1 MKVIER
7 MIRDCRE
14 GLNKR
19 KPIIWIKTSEIEI
32 VRRIVSSEC
41 FTSISRHSAN
51 GWELVSEKETRNAW
65 RGIEKDGNVKFLH
78 QANLSQFFEKGM
90 EPLSDPEKAPPFVL
104 VAKADTNSKS
114 KDNEKFWS
122 SLLPYIDAHSFD
134 LTGETPLGR
143 SVIILFGEKSNIPND
158 FTPYCHIVDEPY
170 PKKDEL
176 EGIVYEKLGK
186 IYSDDW
192 KRENIIN
199 EMLGFSLIR
208 AEQIVDYIA
217 NLFGD
222 EYTREKIEEENAN
235 KKDKKDRLTP
245 EKIVADERDQEL
257 KRSDLLSLEYVPT
270 GTRAAGME
278 VFERWME
285 QQNCYLNSSEE
296 MRAITGASAP
306 RGVLLCGIPGTGK
319 SAAAK
324 MFADITGLKLLR
336 MDIGR
341 LMGGLVGDSEHNL
354 QMALK
359 IADATA
365 PCILFIDEL
374 DKSCEGAK
382 SGSGSGSNDTFRRM
396 FATLL
401 TWMQSHES
409 SCFVF
414 ATANDI
420 SALPKEFFRSGRFDC
435 LFSLFMPTYA
445 ECVEI
450 FKYHIKRRI
459 GEKPNDKNND
469 RLKSL
474 FSNFDAEELSSA
486 FMNILSSKERF
497 VTGADI
503 EKLVELTLRKVYS
516 QLKENPSKFHNK
528 NQIRLSEMQ
537 AIFDVVL
544 TGDEN
549 EIGTS
554 VYGDSKEQLDSVA
567 LCYIRLLRNN
577 FVPVSSK
584 QLLYDYEAVRKEND
598 SDDNP
603 QSVSDGWPEFNV
615 TVKTLNKGISPYDEK
630 LAAKL
635 KDLIEFYGPKYEQ
648 EMLKKM
654 F

>member
-1 MKVIER
+1 
-7 MIRDCRE
+7 
-14 GLNKR
+14 
-19 KPIIWIKTSEIEI
+19 
-32 VRRIVSSEC
+32 
-41 FTSISRHSAN
+41 
-51 GWELVSEKETRNAW
+51 
-65 RGIEKDGNVKFLH
+65 
-78 QANLSQFFEKGM
+78 M

-341 LMGGLVGDSEHNL
+341 LMGG
-354 QMALK
+354 
-359 IADATA
+359 
-365 PCILFIDEL
+365 
-374 DKSCEGAK
+374 
-382 SGSGSGSNDTFRRM
+382 SN
-396 FATLL
+396 
-401 TWMQSHES
+401 S
-409 SCFVF
+409 
-414 ATANDI
+414 
-420 SALPKEFFRSGRFDC
+420 
-435 LFSLFMPTYA
+435 
-445 ECVEI
+445 
-450 FKYHIKRRI
+450 
-459 GEKPNDKNND
+459 
-469 RLKSL
+469 
-474 FSNFDAEELSSA
+474 
-486 FMNILSSKERF
+486 
-497 VTGADI
+497 
-503 EKLVELTLRKVYS
+503 
-516 QLKENPSKFHNK
+516 
-528 NQIRLSEMQ
+528 
-537 AIFDVVL
+537 VL
-544 TGDEN
+544 
-549 EIGTS
+549 
-554 VYGDSKEQLDSVA
+554 
-567 LCYIRLLRNN
+567 
-577 FVPVSSK
+577 
-584 QLLYDYEAVRKEND
+584 
-598 SDDNP
+598 
-603 QSVSDGWPEFNV
+603 
-615 TVKTLNKGISPYDEK
+615 
-630 LAAKL
+630 
-635 KDLIEFYGPKYEQ
+635 
-648 EMLKKM
+648 
-654 F
+654 